1 MVAILADKDVSSTAA
16 EFANC
21 FNSVIVTQA
30 PGPRALPADEF
41 EGALLDSGI
50 EVLATIPNAIAA
62 YDALVKKITGTEA
75 VGVVSGS
82 LYLVGEVLGSLRE
95 VDEDE

>member
-1 MVAILADKDVSSTAA
+1 
-16 EFANC
+16 
-21 FNSVIVTQA
+21 VIVTQA
-30 PGPRALPADEF
+30 PGPRALPANEF
-41 EGALLDSGI
+41 AEALLDSGT
-50 EVLATIPNAIAA
+50 EVTAIIPDAITA
-62 YDALVKKITGTEA
+62 YDALVKRVTGTEA